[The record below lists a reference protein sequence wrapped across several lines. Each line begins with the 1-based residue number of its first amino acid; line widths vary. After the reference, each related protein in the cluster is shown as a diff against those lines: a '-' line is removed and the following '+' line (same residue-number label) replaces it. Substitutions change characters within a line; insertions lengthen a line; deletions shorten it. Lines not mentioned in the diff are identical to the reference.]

1 MNASIERTNKN
12 EVKIRVNV
20 EDEIFQNAILKSYK
34 KNASSFNIQGFRKGK
49 APLNLIKKMY
59 GESVFYDDAAQI
71 CVDDTFQEV
80 IKENSIKP
88 VDNPKIEL
96 ISVGDGK
103 GLEYNALVTVQP
115 EVILGQ
121 YKDLKL
127 EPIKYPVKD
136 EEIDKEIDNMVEKNI
151 ILESKGSDSELEQKD
166 VAIIDY
172 KAYIN
177 NIPINGEEGKDYSL
191 EIGSKTFVDG
201 FEEQLIGMKIGET
214 KDVFVTFPKNYKKEE
229 LDGREVKFVVTLNDI
244 KIKIFPDLDDEFA
257 KDVSEFDTLEELKQ
271 SIRKK
276 LENENSKR
284 ERRETEDK
292 ILEEVLN
299 NSIIDVPEI
308 MINREIDSMVNDLES
323 SLKQQG
329 LNLSRYLVYTGITQ
343 EKMRNNMRESAINK
357 IKLSLIL
364 DKISE
369 VENIVALEDE
379 ISEKASEI
387 AKTYSP
393 NDTQKYAS
401 SLLKSQRESIISNVK
416 RSKAM
421 DLLMKENN
429 PLN

>member
-229 LDGREVKFVVTLNDI
+229 LDGRQVKFVVTLNDI